1 MAKQKENNSNKQG
14 KSKYQQ
20 KVQAR
25 RRAAKRL
32 DLPANSPWPVIWAAE
47 NEERAYPHW
56 QEEE

>member
-1 MAKQKENNSNKQG
+1 MAKQKENNSNNSKQG

-32 DLPANSPWPVIWAAE
+32 DLPANTPWPVIWAAE
-47 NEERAYPHW
+47 D
-56 QEEE
+56 EEELTHTGK